1 MIVWTVR
8 VHWNMSVE
16 CIFQHLLISLK
27 RFEFLHF
34 LTHRPTLFLFSDWSC
49 NGKENFGTSQETTTG
64 SLFPIRN
71 CHCKLL
77 IIYLAEVC
85 IKQDVNIFWFV
96 FYKKIAVWWLWETHY
111 YKEKQSC
118 GDDEAESFL
127 CFLLNSSF
135 MKWELKCLDTF
146 LQSYISWDTQTQ
158 PPNETTYYLSCSAGS
173 LGWLQVFEL
182 YFHLSHLFSPW
193 SW

>member
-1 MIVWTVR
+1 MILWTVR

-49 NGKENFGTSQETTTG
+49 NGKENFGTSQETTSG

-77 IIYLAEVC
+77 IISGWSLYKTRFKHLLICLLQENCCLVTVGNTLLQRKT
-85 IKQDVNIFWFV
+85 ILWRRWRKSFV
-96 FYKKIAVWWLWETHY
+96 
-111 YKEKQSC
+111 
-118 GDDEAESFL
+118 FL

-158 PPNETTYYLSCSAGS
+158 PPNETTYFIFLA
-173 LGWLQVFEL
+173 LQVLLVDFKCL
-182 YFHLSHLFSPW
+182 NCIFI
-193 SW
+193 